1 MSVTEKR
8 ETRELLAMEDFAPT
22 TCFDPHL
29 KPMYFD
35 LHVLSAEAIREIGH
49 VNSKKR
55 KKKRKKEQQL
65 SAAGREQLILG
76 YTDLECAT
84 ILSNNSCVV

>member
-35 LHVLSAEAIREIGH
+35 LHVLSAEAIRENGH
-49 VNSKKR
+49 VNSKK
-55 KKKRKKEQQL
+55 KKEQQL

>member
-8 ETRELLAMEDFAPT
+8 ETRELLAMKDFAPT

-49 VNSKKR
+49 VNSKK
-55 KKKRKKEQQL
+55 KKRTTVVSSWPRTTHPGL
-65 SAAGREQLILG
+65 YRLG
-76 YTDLECAT
+76 MCYYT
-84 ILSNNSCVV
+84 